1 MRESI
6 EETIS
11 TLKFADRAK
20 LVTVVARPNQVNF
33 NDDILVQKLQ
43 KEVQSLRE
51 LLAMRNR
58 SLPTDVQ
65 KHLIRLQQENIKLK
79 ELAQNTD
86 IIERLKLENTLMRLE
101 LQKMKELSENGNT
114 MKSTDLS
121 VRDNASY
128 ASNNHVRKSY

>member
-1 MRESI
+1 VRESI